1 MKVVEAKDLVLT
13 LMHAGLFP
21 SAGLVDPA
29 SPDGD
34 PGKFLIAQKV
44 ARAIHHYDG
53 WYVPINLDWFAG
65 SFNEPKINGS
75 AFYWYAF
82 AIPKRN
88 RYLNDHYF
96 ICDYLQVRDW
106 VLDFAAP
113 LGNDHRDHNSWR
125 ADLRLYPDP
134 VSERLGYFRWGD
146 EPTGVDDR
154 TGREFDLDNL
164 VTVVEPTPLGHHVGT
179 FGLGG
184 ESSAHKLLKL
194 YVADHPMEFGLS
206 AAAEAIVEYPFRTG
220 DRVDVMF
227 KNHLPDRTVVEV
239 EIQGEDNVCVG
250 IQQAIKYRSLAAVD
264 AGYPLL
270 TSRVRSLVV
279 AYDTAYPK
287 ALELAERY
295 EVSLASVDRKIV
307 LGEAV

>member
-1 MKVVEAKDLVLT
+1 VKVVEAKELVLS
-13 LMHAGLFP
+13 LMLSGISP
-21 SAGLVDPA
+21 STALVDPS

-34 PGKFLIAQKV
+34 DGKFMIAGKV

-53 WYVPINLDWFAG
+53 WFAPISLGWFADG
-65 SFNEPKINGS
+65 YNEPKINGTS
-75 AFYWYAF
+75 FYWYAF

-88 RYLNDHYF
+88 KYLSDHYF
-96 ICDYLQVRDW
+96 VCDYLQVRDW

-113 LGNDHRDHNSWR
+113 LGNDHRDHHLWR

-134 VSERLGYFRWGD
+134 VDERLGYFRWGD
-146 EPTGVDDR
+146 EPPGVDDR
-154 TGREFDLDNL
+154 TGREFTLDNIL
-164 VTVVEPTPLGHHVGT
+164 TVIEPAPPGHHVGT

-194 YVADHPMEFGLS
+194 YVADHPMDFGLS
-206 AAAEAIVEYPFRTG
+206 AAAQAHVEYLFQTG

-227 KNHLPDRTVVEV
+227 TNHLPDRTVVEV
-239 EIQGEDNVCVG
+239 EIEGEANVCVG
-250 IQQAIKYRSLAAVD
+250 IHQAIKYRSLAAADV
-264 AGYPLL
+264 GYPLL

-279 AYDTAYPK
+279 AYDTKYPK
-287 ALELAERY
+287 ALELAEKY
-295 EVSLASVDRKIV
+295 EVSLFSVDRKLV